1 MAQGTHWAL
10 AAKQAFLP
18 YDSRLTFFSHVE
30 DSKYYLL
37 RESPSL
43 GVAEHGSGASLDVA
57 REVRSRVLVR
67 NFSQVS
73 QGALFVVSVTALV
86 NKSVSWQGIVNL
98 PG

>member
-1 MAQGTHWAL
+1 MLLLQ
-10 AAKQAFLP
+10 
-18 YDSRLTFFSHVE
+18 SRPFCLTTPGSRSFSSVFSHVE

-73 QGALFVVSVTALV
+73 QGALFVVSVTAYV